1 MPTSERVKAYFDEVA
16 QDWDTMRQAYY
27 GVEVIDKV
35 ALAAG
40 LAQGTPGSEDASDTP
55 QIVTGSRSCRLLIDV
70 GCGTG
75 FLSSGLAGMAE
86 RVIGVDESPAMLAVA
101 EQNLRAL
108 NLSNVQLRQ
117 GSVDDLPLALNS
129 ADVVVSNMVL
139 HHAPDPQ
146 HMVQEMA
153 RVVQPGGRVVI
164 SDMDSH
170 TNEWFRVEMADV
182 WLGFTE
188 PQARHYMESAGL
200 VDIEFGWV
208 GTQ

>member
-1 MPTSERVKAYFDEVA
+1 MPTSEIVKAYFDEVA
-16 QDWDTMRQAYY
+16 QDWDTLRQAYY

-40 LAQGTPGSEDASDTP
+40 LVHGISASEASPDML
-55 QIVTGSRSCRLLIDV
+55 QAVTRSEPCRLLVDV

-86 RVIGVDESPAMLAVA
+86 RVIGVDASTAMLAVA

-108 NLSNVQLRQ
+108 NLSNVELQQ

-146 HMVQEMA
+146 RMVQEMA
-153 RVVQPGGRVVI
+153 RVVKPGGRVVI

-188 PQARHYMESAGL
+188 PQVRHYTESAGL
-200 VDIEFGWV
+200 VDVEFGWV